1 MRINWS
7 KTLLF
12 FILIMSIGILYASN
26 FKNKTRIINEVK
38 VSINPKSD
46 YFISADSVRS
56 LVNEIV
62 SYYKDSVDILKI
74 EKLIDSNTYVEKSQV
89 FKTVGDQLKI
99 VVKQKTPIARIITSD
114 SIFYLDK
121 NSNFMSLSNLH
132 SVEVPIIFGYT
143 ELSDLD
149 YLTKIS
155 LMIKNDDF
163 LNERISQIFINDKQN
178 IGLKLR
184 GYKTIVEI
192 GDSKSLE
199 NKVQN
204 LKAFYNRAFKK
215 DEIGKYKK
223 LNLQFD
229 NQVVGIK

>member
-1 MRINWS
+1 
-7 KTLLF
+7 
-12 FILIMSIGILYASN
+12 MSIGILYASN
-26 FKNKTRIINEVK
+26 LKNKTRIINEVK

-56 LVNEIV
+56 LVHESI
-62 SYYKDSVDILKI
+62 SFHKDSVDILKI

-99 VVKQKTPIARIITSD
+99 VVEQKTPIARIITSD

-121 NSNFMSLSNLH
+121 NSNFMSLSDLH

-178 IGLKLR
+178 IVLKLR

-204 LKAFYNRAFKK
+204 LKAFYNRAFTK